1 MVEKEAAQ
9 ACARFADLEGKP
21 SLCKTIKLIGDP
33 SLKQLRLSCST
44 RMCHNMS
51 QYAMCHN
58 VQIMCP
64 TRQ

>member
-33 SLKQLRLSCST
+33 SLKQLKPSCTCDVPDST
-44 RMCHNMS
+44 DS
-51 QYAMCHN
+51 
-58 VQIMCP
+58 
-64 TRQ
+64 TDWT